1 MQRPLYWHQG
11 LFLQPQHFQLQDRF
25 TQSLLEPL
33 HRKLVPHFWG
43 VGSMTVK
50 SAALGN
56 RSIGL
61 TSGEF
66 LFPDQTFAVIPDN
79 AVLAPRSFE
88 NAWEDGGKPFKVYL
102 GLKKHSP
109 SGENVTVVQ
118 DLNQTAEVTTRFV
131 ATEDP
136 EDIRDQHGNGPS
148 AQVRHLQYVL
158 KFFWETEID
167 QLGDYELIPLV
178 LLERQGDT
186 VALSEKFIP
195 PALNLSAV
203 PVLERLIKE
212 VRDQISARGRQL
224 EAYKR
229 DRGIHT
235 AEFGSR
241 DMVFLLALR
250 SLNRY
255 VSMLVHLAEA
265 GQVHPWAAYG
275 VLRQLIGEMTTFSER
290 ISVTG
295 ALDDGTVLVPAYKH
309 QDLWRCFSAA
319 QSLVTQLLDEI
330 TAGPEYMLNL
340 LFDGTYYAADL
351 PPAIFEGRNRF
362 FIALQT
368 EADPQTVL
376 TSVEQIAKLS
386 SREYLP
392 ILIARSLP
400 GIQLTYLQ
408 APPQELPRRANTL
421 YFQIDHH
428 GDAWAQ
434 VQGGN
439 NLALYWDAAP
449 EDLKAE
455 LMAVGRT

>member
-1 MQRPLYWHQG
+1 MERPLYWHQG
-11 LFLQPQHFQLQDRF
+11 LFLQPQHFQLQDRL
-25 TQSLLEPL
+25 TSSMMAPL

-43 VGSMTVK
+43 VGGMTVK

-66 LFPDQTFAVIPDN
+66 LFRDMTYAVLPDN
-79 AVLAPRSFE
+79 AVVASRSFE
-88 NAWEDGGKPFKVYL
+88 GAWEDGGKPFMVYL
-102 GLKKHSP
+102 GLKKFSP
-109 SGENVTVVQ
+109 TGENVTVVEDMKQ
-118 DLNQTAEVTTRFV
+118 MGEVTTRYA
-131 ATEDP
+131 ATEDA
-136 EDIRDQHGNGPS
+136 EEVKDLHGTGPN
-148 AQVRHLQYVL
+148 AQVRHLNLVL
-158 KFFWETEID
+158 KFFWQTEIE

-178 LLERQGDT
+178 LLERRGDAIT
-186 VALSEKFIP
+186 LSDHYIP
-195 PALNLSAV
+195 PCLNLAAV
-203 PVLERLIKE
+203 PSLERLIKD

-229 DRGIHT
+229 DRGIHS

-255 VSMLVHLAEA
+255 VSMLVHLTEA
-265 GQVHPWAAYG
+265 GQVHPWTAYG
-275 VLRQLIGEMTTFSER
+275 ALRQLIGEMTTFSER

-295 ALDDGTVLVPAYKH
+295 TLDDGTSLVPNYQH
-309 QDLWRCFSAA
+309 QALWKCFSSA
-319 QSLVTQLLDEI
+319 QSVVTQLLDEI
-330 TAGPEYMLNL
+330 TAGPEYMMPL
-340 LFDGTYYAADL
+340 LFDGTYYATDL

-362 FIALQT
+362 YLALAT
-368 EADPQTVL
+368 ESDPQATL
-376 TSVEQIAKLS
+376 TSVEQIAKFS

-400 GIQLTYLQ
+400 GIKLTHLQ

-421 YFQIDHH
+421 YFEIDHH
-428 GDAWAQ
+428 GEPWAQ
-434 VQGGN
+434 VQHGN

-449 EDLKAE
+449 DDLKAE
-455 LMAVGRT
+455 LMAVGRS

>member
-1 MQRPLYWHQG
+1 MEKPLYWHQG
-11 LFLQPQHFQLQDRF
+11 LFLQPQHFQLQDRY
-25 TQSLLEPL
+25 TQALIEPL
-33 HRKLVPHFWG
+33 HQKMTPHFWG
-43 VGSMTVK
+43 VSGMAVK

-61 TSGEF
+61 TGGAF
-66 LFPDQTFAVIPDN
+66 LFQDTTYAVIPDN
-79 AVLAPRSFE
+79 AVVQSRSFE
-88 NAWEDGGKPFKVYL
+88 SAWEDGGKPFMVYL
-102 GLKKHSP
+102 GLKKLSP
-109 SGENVTVVQ
+109 GGENVTVVE
-118 DLNQTAEVTTRFV
+118 DLSRIEDVTTRFA
-131 ATEDP
+131 ATEAV
-136 EDIRDQHGNGPS
+136 EDVRDQHGSGPN
-148 AQVRHLQYVL
+148 AEIRHLHLVL
-158 KFFWETEID
+158 KFFWETETD
-167 QLGDYELIPLV
+167 QLGDYELIPLAR
-178 LLERQGDT
+178 LERQGDT
-186 VALSEKFIP
+186 IVLSEQYIP
-195 PALNLSAV
+195 PCLNLAAV
-203 PVLERLIKE
+203 PALERLIKE

-255 VSMLVHLAEA
+255 VSMLVHLTEA
-265 GQVHPWAAYG
+265 GQVHPWTAYG

-295 ALDDGTVLVPAYKH
+295 ALDDGTELVPAYRH
-309 QDLWRCFSAA
+309 QDLWNCFSSA
-319 QSLVTQLLDEI
+319 QRLITQLLDEI
-330 TAGPEYMLNL
+330 TAGPEYMMPL
-340 LFDGTYYAADL
+340 LFDGTYYATEL

-362 FIALQT
+362 YLALET
-368 EADPQTVL
+368 ASDPQAL
-376 TSVEQIAKLS
+376 LASVEQIAKFS

-400 GIQLTYLQ
+400 GIKLTYLQ
-408 APPQELPRRANTL
+408 TPPQELPRRANTL

-428 GDAWAQ
+428 GDPWAQ
-434 VQGGN
+434 VQNGN
-439 NLALYWDAAP
+439 NLALYWDSAP